1 MEFDRVELREK
12 DGKGK
17 IRINDTDIKS
27 TTDYSLKR
35 GADMI
40 DVTLTISVPVQN
52 FKTIEDS
59 DKPREALIADA
70 ITPSAI
76 DFNEDKKYTGKE
88 EF

>member
-1 MEFDRVELREK
+1 MNYVIRNKQIKHSTTQKRGDEDMEFDRVELREK

-40 DVTLTISVPVQN
+40 DVTLTISVPVKN
-52 FKTIEDS
+52 FKTIED
-59 DKPREALIADA
+59 
-70 ITPSAI
+70 
-76 DFNEDKKYTGKE
+76 
-88 EF
+88 